1 MKFLVYFDQL
11 FLSSWISNCHP
22 QKSIQKLCFFGS
34 FDFWLCLFH
43 FPQWLCKEVSGGP
56 VAEEGVSENPG
67 VGSDGPLE
75 LGEEYERLE
84 AGVPFLLCS

>member
-1 MKFLVYFDQL
+1 M
-11 FLSSWISNCHP
+11 
-22 QKSIQKLCFFGS
+22 
-34 FDFWLCLFH
+34 
-43 FPQWLCKEVSGGP
+43 EVSGGP